1 MHNRTRWVYTLLLF
15 FITFHLARAQNITQ
29 SPYSVVGAGDLIFG
43 GNVSSLSMGRV
54 NQGIRRPYEVNWLNP
69 ASYSSLKQTNI
80 ETGAIFSNATFT
92 GNGQTSKANNAWL
105 AYLNLAMP
113 IAEKKGIGFSFGL
126 APFTSIGYNVSSAG
140 TIPTDSAAIPV
151 TNNFIGTGG
160 LSKAYIGGGF
170 RLFKNFSVGANVGFI
185 FGQVDQKA
193 QLVIPA
199 RYRMFNLEERRNTY
213 VSGFVYDVGLQYHYT
228 FKNENTFAAGAT
240 VTPKATLSGIE
251 DYVVRTLPIGFTG
264 GTKDTIINRTELQGN
279 VVLPLAWSTGFS
291 LSKPNHWLIA
301 ADVYGANWKDFSAYN
316 RTDSLQNS
324 LGFSLGGSFIPN
336 VTAPKNIFNRL
347 EYRAGLGYA
356 QTNWH
361 FFGQS
366 INALTLSCG
375 VGIPLTKSKSKVSV
389 GFEYSRRG
397 TSAMNLIQEDFYRFI
412 IGVSFSDKWFYRYR
426 YD

>member
-1 MHNRTRWVYTLLLF
+1 MHSSTRWVYTLLLF
-15 FITFHLARAQNITQ
+15 IFCLQAASAQNITR
-29 SPYSVVGAGDLIFG
+29 SPYSIVGAGDLIFG

-54 NQGIRRPYEVNWLNP
+54 NQGIRRPFEVNWLNP
-69 ASYSSLKQTNI
+69 ASYSSLQQTNI
-80 ETGAIFSNATFT
+80 ETGAMFSNASFT
-92 GNGQTSKANNAWL
+92 GNGQTSNANNAWL
-105 AYLNLAMP
+105 AYLNIAMP
-113 IAEKKGIGFSFGL
+113 ISAKKGVGFSFGL
-126 APFTSIGYNVSSAG
+126 APFTSIGYNVSAAG
-140 TIPTDSAAIPV
+140 SIPSDSAAIPV

-160 LSKAYIGGGF
+160 LSKAYLGGGL
-170 RLFKNFSVGANVGFI
+170 RLYKNLSLGANLGFI

-199 RYRMFNLEERRNTY
+199 SYRMFNMEERRNTY
-213 VSGFVYDVGLQYHYT
+213 MSGFVYDIGLQYHHT
-228 FKNENTFAAGAT
+228 FKNEITFAAGASI
-240 VTPKATLSGIE
+240 TPKATLNGIE

-264 GTKDTIINRTELQGN
+264 GTKDTIINRKEVEGSII
-279 VVLPLAWSTGFS
+279 LPMAWSTGFS

-301 ADVYGANWKDFSAYN
+301 ADVYGANWKDFRAYN

-324 LGFSLGGSFIPN
+324 LGFSLGGSYIPN
-336 VTAPKNIFNRL
+336 FAAPKNILNRL
-347 EYRAGLGYA
+347 EYRAGFGYA
-356 QTNWH
+356 QTNWQ

-366 INALTLSCG
+366 VNALTLSCG

-397 TSAMNLIQEDFYRFI
+397 TSANNLIQEDFYRFI